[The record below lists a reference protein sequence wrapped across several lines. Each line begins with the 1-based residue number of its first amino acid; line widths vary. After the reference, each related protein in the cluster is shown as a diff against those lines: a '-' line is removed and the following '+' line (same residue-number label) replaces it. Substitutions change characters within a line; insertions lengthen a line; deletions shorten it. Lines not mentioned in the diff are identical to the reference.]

1 MKWIRQVGHVSAK
14 DLRYSW
20 WSIGALLAGAAI
32 AASGFVTRGA
42 MGPIVS
48 FTASST
54 TETLSMSEFTVSWLP
69 LVIVTVGI
77 LALAI
82 LVQADRPLQA
92 DSFWTTR
99 PLAPTAVLGAKLL
112 LAAVAIT
119 LVPLAAGFVSL
130 RSLHTP
136 VSVAGGMLAHAA
148 LVHLSLLLATI
159 LVAALTE
166 DMKGFVSASVGLLAA
181 LLLSIGLFTE
191 ITMGDFDI
199 PSSVAFVAPAVA
211 IVLLTFLYRG
221 RRCGNARRAAGL
233 AVALLLM
240 IGAIVAPNF
249 DTARVP
255 MLSTGPRVSF
265 TFGTPGETSGI
276 LPFRMYVDDSSSARF
291 AFARD
296 LTVISDERGTRNLT
310 PMHDTIVAGAV
321 LPDLGQPIHWILL
334 PVGTRRTNRLAI
346 SPADSQAITRGA
358 TSAELRGVVTVLH
371 PRVLSTMPLRDGA
384 FAEKDGR
391 FVGIYGVSHDSA
403 HVSVYVHTVSAQ
415 LPGGHL
421 PDFAIVNFER
431 GEGMLLDE
439 HPSSGSGD
447 GWVVLPWIR
456 VMSSFGQFS
465 TSDRV
470 SLPRD
475 SGWYDKAKLV
485 AVDWVP
491 AARYN
496 AAATMRLR

>member
-1 MKWIRQVGHVSAK
+1 MNWIRQVGHVAAK

-20 WSIGALLAGAAI
+20 WSIGALLAAAAI

-69 LVIVTVGI
+69 LLVVAVGI
-77 LALAI
+77 IALAI

-119 LVPLAAGFVSL
+119 LVPLAAAFVSL
-130 RSLHTP
+130 RTLHTP

-166 DMKGFVSASVGLLAA
+166 DMKGFVSAAVGLVAA
-181 LLLSIGLFTE
+181 LVLGIGLFTE
-191 ITMGDFDI
+191 ITVGDFAI
-199 PSSVAFVAPAVA
+199 PASVAFVMPAVA

-221 RRCGNARRAAGL
+221 RTSGNARRAAGF
-233 AVALLLM
+233 AAALLLV

-249 DTARVP
+249 DAGRVP

-265 TFGTPGETSGI
+265 TFGTPGETSGV
-276 LPFRMYVDDSSSARF
+276 LPFQMHVDDSSSAQF

-296 LTVISDERGTRNLT
+296 LTVISDERGPRNLT

-334 PVGTRRTNRLAI
+334 PFGAGRTNHLAT
-346 SPADSQAITRGA
+346 SPADSQAIAHGA
-358 TSAELRGVVTVLH
+358 KSAELRGMVTVLH
-371 PRVLSTMPLRDGA
+371 PRVLATLPLHDGA

-391 FVGIYGVSHDSA
+391 FVGIYGLSHDSG

-421 PDFAIVNFER
+421 SDFAIVNFER

-439 HPSSGSGD
+439 HPSSALGD

-456 VMSSFGQFS
+456 VTSSFGHFS
-465 TSDRV
+465 TRDRL

-475 SGWYDKAKLV
+475 SGWYNGAKLV

-491 AARYN
+491 VSRYKASAA
-496 AAATMRLR
+496 MRLR